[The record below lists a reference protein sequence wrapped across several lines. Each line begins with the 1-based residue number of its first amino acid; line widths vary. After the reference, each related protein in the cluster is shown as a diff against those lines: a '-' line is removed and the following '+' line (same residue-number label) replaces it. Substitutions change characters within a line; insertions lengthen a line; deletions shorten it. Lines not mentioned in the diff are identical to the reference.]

1 LGLRKSFEQSKHGA
15 LSAAQREAA
24 DIVQREGRRL
34 EVKNVKKKKTT
45 EQQERLR
52 ERGDGVVEL
61 EEEEKKVKKTRELG
75 SFYRLPLLP
84 SGRSPT

>member
-34 EVKNVKKKKTT
+34 EVKNVKKKTT

-61 EEEEKKVKKTRELG
+61 EEEEKKVKKTRELW

-84 SGRSPT
+84 SGCSPT